1 MEFSELLKKVRELEL
16 IANKNV
22 HSSLSGDYITSIP
35 GKGLQFHEARK
46 YNPGE
51 SIRLIDWNMTA
62 RLGEPYVKVV
72 LDEREREVIIALD
85 ISPSMYSGW
94 QDKTKIEFALELSA
108 TIAVSAIKNR
118 DRVGHILFTNRV
130 VESLRPSSGRAQLF
144 RCLKAFIESSETP
157 TTDAGTDIRS
167 VLHEIQKNRNK
178 KYILFIISDFI
189 DRDIPDDL
197 KYLRAG
203 HDINFLHIYD
213 PLEYLSTDALMMP
226 SFSPESF
233 TDRGIIRLGETGS
246 LEEMIEYLKNSAD
259 RYRISYES
267 FSTTDHA
274 GKKLRSFF
282 HKKRRRVL

>member
-94 QDKTKIEFALELSA
+94 QD
-108 TIAVSAIKNR
+108 
-118 DRVGHILFTNRV
+118 
-130 VESLRPSSGRAQLF
+130 
-144 RCLKAFIESSETP
+144 
-157 TTDAGTDIRS
+157 
-167 VLHEIQKNRNK
+167 
-178 KYILFIISDFI
+178 
-189 DRDIPDDL
+189 
-197 KYLRAG
+197 
-203 HDINFLHIYD
+203 
-213 PLEYLSTDALMMP
+213 
-226 SFSPESF
+226 
-233 TDRGIIRLGETGS
+233 
-246 LEEMIEYLKNSAD
+246 
-259 RYRISYES
+259 
-267 FSTTDHA
+267 
-274 GKKLRSFF
+274 
-282 HKKRRRVL
+282 